1 MSADV
6 FAPTAAIKGGSHL
19 VAKATPFVNVSKVA
33 GSADGEQEGE
43 GGDDRN
49 GQTSGEHDAKTCE
62 AEHETDGIHGT
73 KGLGFRVAQGDEAM
87 MDVLSVGS
95 ENGHATDG
103 AADDCEGCIK
113 DGNAEGDQDDKE
125 RGDDGSLV

>member
-6 FAPTAAIKGGSHL
+6 FALTAAIEGGVHL
-19 VAKATPFVNVSKVA
+19 IAEVAPGSDVSEVA
-33 GSADGEQEGE
+33 GGGNGEEEGE
-43 GGDDRN
+43 SGDDRN
-49 GQTSGEHDAKTCE
+49 GQTPGKHDAEAGE
-62 AEHETDGIHGT
+62 AEHETDGVHRAQ
-73 KGLGFRVAQGDEAM
+73 GLGFGIAQGDEAV
-87 MDVLSVGS
+87 MDVLGVGA
-95 ENGHATDG
+95 EDGHATDG